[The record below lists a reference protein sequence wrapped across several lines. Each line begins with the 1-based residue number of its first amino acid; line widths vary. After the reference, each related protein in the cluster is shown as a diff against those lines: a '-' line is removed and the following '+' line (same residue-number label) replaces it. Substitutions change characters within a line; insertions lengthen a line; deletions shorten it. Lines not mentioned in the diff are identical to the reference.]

1 MPQLRREWI
10 ALALV
15 LAGLLRAA
23 LLVSHDPLIGYANQ
37 QDMHRTSACL
47 GLFPAVETP
56 RAATPDAPIALY
68 RPASSPQ
75 GCYQSSEVVI
85 AGAVMAAARALEI
98 DGGGIRL
105 QWIGWAKLGLLV
117 AAVLLIAYA
126 LHRHP
131 NAALIHGLVV
141 LLLMSDPVV
150 TLWFNTLYTE
160 FGVIWG
166 LYAAIGAI
174 CALAVSERASFLL
187 AGLLAAGLLALAF
200 SREQY
205 ALLAVALA
213 TVSWPWLWSR
223 SPHLA
228 VSAFGVALVAG
239 VISFAL
245 VPRERVVHEA
255 YRADAYLGV
264 VLPAASKPQHALNVL
279 QLPERCAPLVGATWA
294 LQRGENVR
302 EACPEALALSS
313 VAFLRFVGE
322 DSMVLARAL
331 ARVLPAAQSMAPP
344 YLGTLE
350 GAQRVSLRSLPW
362 WAFSPLD
369 AIASRLPGKIFAAF
383 AIAAFLAAPLAF
395 LAAIA
400 WARPGYG
407 RRRTGLLFA
416 MLAGGTAL
424 YAALTTAFGDGLSEA
439 ARHFLPGSLAIY
451 ALLIA
456 ALASAAALFGRWFL
470 APKEHALEI
479 GVGLAAVAIIALALP
494 TVFAW
499 AQLQPLAIGVL
510 DQPAGRKAT
519 FAGLQLRGWALDPQG
534 VESVEVELGRLRKAA
549 RHGEPSADLKGIYP
563 GYPEGA
569 HARFALDLTAED
581 LAQAGAPAENT
592 LRVLARNRAGVVT
605 EIDRRRLDFSP

>member
-47 GLFPAVETP
+47 GLFPAVESP

-68 RPASSPQ
+68 RPATSPQ
-75 GCYQSSEVVI
+75 GCYQATEVVI
-85 AGAVMAAARALEI
+85 AGAVMAVARALEI

-105 QWIGWAKLGLLV
+105 QWIGWTKLGLLI
-117 AAVLLIAYA
+117 AAALLIAYA
-126 LHRHP
+126 LHRYP
-131 NAALIHGLVV
+131 DAALIHGLVV
-141 LLLMSDPVV
+141 LIVMSDPVV

-166 LYAAIGAI
+166 LYAAVGAI

-228 VSAFGVALVAG
+228 VSTFGVGLVAG

-245 VPRERVVHEA
+245 VPREKAVHDVN
-255 YRADAYLGV
+255 RADAYLGV
-264 VLPAASKPQHALNVL
+264 VLPASTKPLYALNVL
-279 QLPERCAPLVGATWA
+279 KLPDRCAPLVGATWA

-302 EACPEALALSS
+302 ELCPEVLALSS
-313 VAFLRFVGE
+313 VAFLRFAGE
-322 DSMVLARAL
+322 DSMVLGRAL
-331 ARVLPAAQSMAPP
+331 ARVLPAAQSVAPP

-350 GAQRVSLRSLPW
+350 GARRVGLRSLPW

-369 AIASRLPGKIFAAF
+369 AIALRLPVKVFAAF
-383 AIAAFLAAPLAF
+383 AIATFVAAPLAL

-407 RRRTGLLFA
+407 RRRAGLLFA
-416 MLAGGTAL
+416 MLAGGTAI
-424 YAALTTAFGDGLSEA
+424 YAAVTTTFGDGLSEA

-451 ALLIA
+451 ALVIA
-456 ALASAAALFGRWFL
+456 AVASAPALFGRWFA
-470 APKEHALEI
+470 APKQHALEI
-479 GVGLAAVAIIALALP
+479 AVGVAGALIIALALP

-510 DQPAGRKAT
+510 DQPAGRKAAAT
-519 FAGLQLRGWALDPQG
+519 GLQLRGWALDPHG
-534 VESVEVELGRLRKAA
+534 IDSVDVEIGKLRKAA
-549 RHGEPSADLKGIYP
+549 RHGEPSDDLRSIYP

-569 HARFALDLTAED
+569 HARFALDLTAEE
-581 LAQAGAPAENT
+581 LVQAGAPGETT
-592 LRVLARNRAGVVT
+592 LRVLARNRNGAVT